1 MNKILDDH
9 SIETSNLGKVRDAL
23 KQSLD
28 EVYQER
34 DSLQNALKLNQR
46 DLRQAQ
52 MDMDR
57 YKAQIEISAMS
68 AGSTTSRREDL
79 TRCEMMVAL
88 LVSVFQHD
96 QLKGCCASSRLGSA
110 GTKHELA
117 TRIVLWATSAGSN
130 AEFPSKAQLTYIA
143 AASRRQG
150 LSPPADA
157 LTSKAIAMSWLT
169 ANGDFQRS

>member
-1 MNKILDDH
+1 MQ
-9 SIETSNLGKVRDAL
+9 RAL
-23 KQSLD
+23 Q
-28 EVYQER
+28 
-34 DSLQNALKLNQR
+34 LNQG

-52 MDMDR
+52 MDLDR

-96 QLKGCCASSRLGSA
+96 QLKGACMSSQLGSS

-117 TRIVLWATSAGSN
+117 TRIVLWATSLGTLT
-130 AEFPSKAQLTYIA
+130 EFPSKAQLTYIA
-143 AASRRQG
+143 AATRRQG

-157 LTSKAIAMSWLT
+157 LASKATAMIWLT
-169 ANGDFQRS
+169 VNGDFQRS